1 MSLPDSDSPDIDP
14 PGVVLL
20 VDDAE
25 DWLETLHVALQ
36 AMPGVVVRTAH
47 RAEDALRL
55 LTLEPISA
63 LVTDIQLPAMTGL
76 ELISHVRRQPGLQT
90 LPIVVVS
97 ASVDPAAPRAALA
110 SGANAFFPKPFSP
123 AALRRKLE
131 ELMYA

>member
-1 MSLPDSDSPDIDP
+1 MPPHSEHDP
-14 PGVVLL
+14 PYIVLL

-25 DWLETLHVALQ
+25 DCLAMLDVALQ
-36 AMPGVVVRTAH
+36 SLPGVVVRCA
-47 RAEDALRL
+47 RSAEDALKVLALDR
-55 LTLEPISA
+55 ISA

-76 ELISHVRRQPGLQT
+76 ELISQVRQEPGLHS

-97 ASVDPAAPRAALA
+97 AVADPAAPRAALA

-123 AALRRKLE
+123 AAVRRKLE

>member
-1 MSLPDSDSPDIDP
+1 MTPPRSAPDAPFII
-14 PGVVLL
+14 LL

-25 DWLETLHVALQ
+25 DCLSMLNLALQ
-36 AMPGVVVRTAH
+36 TMPGIVIRSA
-47 RAEDALRL
+47 RSAEDALKVVARGR
-55 LTLEPISA
+55 ISA

-76 ELISHVRRQPGLQT
+76 ELVSRIRQEPGLHA

-97 ASVDPAAPRAALA
+97 AATDPATPRAALA

-123 AALRRKLE
+123 AAVRRKLE

>member
-1 MSLPDSDSPDIDP
+1 MPPHSEHDP
-14 PGVVLL
+14 PFIVLL

-25 DWLETLHVALQ
+25 DCLAMLDVALQ
-36 AMPGVVVRTAH
+36 TLPGVVVRCA
-47 RAEDALRL
+47 RSAEDALKVLALDR
-55 LTLEPISA
+55 ISA

-76 ELISHVRRQPGLQT
+76 ELISQVRQEPGLHS

-97 ASVDPAAPRAALA
+97 AAADPAAPQAALA

-123 AALRRKLE
+123 AAVRRKLE